1 MRETFT
7 RFKNDN
13 NANLSELRWCED
25 LFLCNTVVVV
35 LEKYLFGSLTML
47 IYSHLC
53 YLAVQTHPA
62 AIQGLLA
69 EPGGSTQVV
78 LPCGGIDDL
87 QPLVP
92 NRPVHAE
99 VGCFARLAGLSVA
112 YSFENKKTKTT
123 NGQVGVC

>member
-1 MRETFT
+1 M
-7 RFKNDN
+7 
-13 NANLSELRWCED
+13 
-25 LFLCNTVVVV
+25 VVV
-35 LEKYLFGSLTML
+35 LEKYLFASLTML
-47 IYSHLC
+47 ISSDDTCSEDSHLR
-53 YLAVQTHPA
+53 YLAMQTHPA

-78 LPCGGIDDL
+78 FPCGGIDDL